1 MFREPN
7 VSELRCKPS
16 HQGVAWAFTFWRNIT
31 IVFVSTGDAGW
42 VLIYIR
48 TSNKALK
55 APGAFACLCCSQKS
69 GSLRFNAISK
79 VLVHSGILLHRWE
92 GFTPSVCYIIISGLV
107 PLRGIEPLSP
117 FRRQI
122 LSLLCLPFHHRGG
135 SLTM

>member
-55 APGAFACLCCSQKS
+55 APGAFVCLCCSQKS
-69 GSLRFNAISK
+69 GSLSFNAISE
-79 VLVHSGILLHRWE
+79 VMVHSVDLSHQFFWFGAPERNRTSKPFQAADFKSAAYTIPPQGRGTHDV
-92 GFTPSVCYIIISGLV
+92 GYIY
-107 PLRGIEPLSP
+107 
-117 FRRQI
+117 
-122 LSLLCLPFHHRGG
+122 
-135 SLTM
+135 